1 MAKVTDVE
9 KLILLYVYGPL
20 SFQDG
25 MPENLVSI
33 THPFSQKKAKICPHT
48 QCCAYSFQGLWC
60 LPKAHLWHP
69 QMSHGYW
76 VRKPCFSLAQK
87 KKVFPNHLY
96 FPERY
101 FAGRSLTPQDVYR
114 FCMKKIY
121 WKTWENAGSNKVG
134 FSITGSDKC
143 LTYCVW
149 DSPKRRQY
157 LVFPKS
163 IGSGGLSWWSSG
175 KASACQSRG
184 HRFDSWSRKIP
195 HRNN

>member
-1 MAKVTDVE
+1 MTSSNEPWILGE
-9 KLILLYVYGPL
+9 KAMFFSCSEKESL
-20 SFQDG
+20 SQSPIF
-25 MPENLVSI
+25 PR
-33 THPFSQKKAKICPHT
+33 KIFC
-48 QCCAYSFQGLWC
+48 G
-60 LPKAHLWHP
+60 
-69 QMSHGYW
+69 
-76 VRKPCFSLAQK
+76 
-87 KKVFPNHLY
+87 
-96 FPERY
+96 
-101 FAGRSLTPQDVYR
+101 SLTLQNVYR

-134 FSITGSDKC
+134 FSTTGSDKC

-163 IGSGGLSWWSSG
+163 IGSGGLPWWSSG

-184 HRFDSWSRKIP
+184 HRFDPWSRKIP